1 MFYKIGDT
9 VVLQG
14 LDYFQNYN
22 GKEFIIIDVYLG
34 KIYQVKADG
43 FDPIWVT
50 DNNFVKGE

>member
-9 VVLQG
+9 VVLQD

-22 GKEFIIIDVYLG
+22 GKEFIIIDVYLE

-43 FDPIWVT
+43 FDSIWVT
-50 DNNFVKGE
+50 EKNFAKGE